1 VSRQTA
7 LDSIRQRIGSLA
19 DRVRERLGRAMG
31 RCQSCGKPTR
41 SHTVNAGVRCH
52 ECHGSGPILVTDG
65 GRKHENPVD
74 AADVTDRERARML
87 VEWTE
92 RYRAEFGTVPSV
104 MPVDAETKR
113 PYIEGR
119 SQLDDVL
126 DPEFG
131 ETTPTEFAEN
141 VMVDAF
147 EAARQIAEE
156 GAVGFACYAGRQEFG
171 TYHAAFVDHDST
183 DTFPSPTGEPTLEV
197 LSGSGRGT
205 HETYRN
211 DPDDR
216 VQNASVNGSVGEIRA
231 RNYYVILPGSIHP
244 SGGVYH
250 IVEDR
255 EITTLADADLE
266 AEMRP
271 ASKRREEHDARQ
283 PVQDADG
290 DGERPDDETI
300 RERLEVAFER
310 SPTGGKYRTIYD
322 GRYASA
328 GYSDRSAAEFALAN
342 WVDMWVG
349 FGDQAVVASVLDAG
363 NLQKWGERTDAAY
376 RDSILANVG
385 YQDWYADDDS
395 EGSTGEDIENVAV
408 LPESPR
414 ARAAANGWD
423 WQSADRTDT
432 TVTIDDARERT
443 FEAIADAYEAGDHA
457 LVEALPTMGKSF
469 GAIAAAAES
478 GVPITILTGRGNQE
492 QYQQFQQ
499 WCAEHG
505 LRAKILPSVWRD
517 CETFQGEHGEAI
529 EATVKDW
536 YRRGATGKDIHK
548 DAEYE
553 LGEPLPCEGPA
564 GRRCSYKT
572 GWEFDAEEYDVLI
585 GNYLHAHVDSAM
597 QGRVPVFDEFPGD
610 AFETSLDQWLAGAVT
625 QFVQSHDDLPFD
637 DHADLVEHRRDEQR
651 RADALAWFDDH
662 APEREGRLAFASSD
676 GHAAAPL
683 ATYTILAGTTKD
695 LGNGWERASLP
706 GFDGGVGLYDRE
718 RGRVHL
724 HTPPSYRYTRGV
736 VALDGTPTP
745 RLWEIAIGSRLN
757 HRSVLSDG
765 ERSEYLRD
773 TLGLNIIRTTD
784 AVKPYSGTAD
794 HVAVSQDRALI
805 EAIGDEH
812 GQNPSLLT
820 TKTAKGVYREEGV
833 LDDVRDAGHY
843 GDLKGSNRRENT
855 RLGAVIG
862 SRNFGDR
869 FVEKWGA
876 LAGEAVGEPDRSD
889 PQNRGTNLSFGGGV
903 GDDVLR
909 HMREHETL
917 QAVMRFGRDGRGATV
932 YVHTNTLPGWVEDVL
947 AGEGRVI
954 GTWSDGMRQVL
965 DTVRDRC
972 EWTTRE
978 IAEHP
983 AVEIGTRQV
992 RDHLHTLV
1000 ERGFV
1005 DREIE
1010 GNGFVWRDD
1019 GLHRVGEHGD
1029 VELAPADHDDL
1040 GEGERCEVSRSSI
1053 YTWEFRS
1060 PPGSSTGSDS
1070 VTTDHDTHP
1079 TTTATDHPDPPPDEA
1094 D

>member
-1 VSRQTA
+1 VSDVDDSLPAGAGEIPWFAWKRADDGRKIPRAPWTTGGDQFVSAQDPDVWTDLATA
-7 LDSIRQRIGSLA
+7 RKWCEHLPGFDLATTIRDRDQFPDEDRVLIDFDDARDPETGRWHPVARELIATAESYAQVSTSGTGGHILCRGSLPDDVKSIDAPLPHDEEFPDAGVEVYDSARFIAMTGRHVEGTPVEMRDCQALIDDLA
-19 DRVRERLGRAMG
+19 DEYATVPEGTPDELTQEPRKTRGEIADVETTAEIQDVFDAIQHTGPSDVRLRSTVTHERGDGSKSLDPSWANSSSGTRLAQVDDGWVYRQGMRGLDALQVVALEERIVASEDEYPSGAAFWQAVEALRERGA
-31 RCQSCGKPTR
+31 
-41 SHTVNAGVRCH
+41 H
-52 ECHGSGPILVTDG
+52 I
-65 GRKHENPVD
+65 
-74 AADVTDRERARML
+74 
-87 VEWTE
+87 
-92 RYRAEFGTVPSV
+92 
-104 MPVDAETKR
+104 
-113 PYIEGR
+113 
-119 SQLDDVL
+119 
-126 DPEFG
+126 PEFDG
-131 ETTPTEFAEN
+131 SESTED
-141 VMVDAF
+141 VK
-147 EAARQIAEE
+147 
-156 GAVGFACYAGRQEFG
+156 
-171 TYHAAFVDHDST
+171 H
-183 DTFPSPTGEPTLEV
+183 
-197 LSGSGRGT
+197 
-205 HETYRN
+205 
-211 DPDDR
+211 
-216 VQNASVNGSVGEIRA
+216 
-231 RNYYVILPGSIHP
+231 
-244 SGGVYH
+244 
-250 IVEDR
+250 
-255 EITTLADADLE
+255 
-266 AEMRP
+266 
-271 ASKRREEHDARQ
+271 
-283 PVQDADG
+283 
-290 DGERPDDETI
+290 
-300 RERLEVAFER
+300 
-310 SPTGGKYRTIYD
+310 
-322 GRYASA
+322 
-328 GYSDRSAAEFALAN
+328 
-342 WVDMWVG
+342 
-349 FGDQAVVASVLDAG
+349 
-363 NLQKWGERTDAAY
+363 
-376 RDSILANVG
+376 
-385 YQDWYADDDS
+385 
-395 EGSTGEDIENVAV
+395 VAV

-499 WCAEHG
+499 WCTEHG

-553 LGEPLPCEGPA
+553 LGEPLSCEGPA
-564 GRRCSYKT
+564 GRRCSYKI

-610 AFETSLDQWLAGAVT
+610 AFETSLDQWLAGAVS

-718 RGRVHL
+718 SGRVHL

-736 VALDGTPTP
+736 VALDGTPSP

-805 EAIGDEH
+805 EAISDEH

-889 PQNRGTNLSFGGGV
+889 PEKRGANLSFGGGV
-903 GDDVLR
+903 GDDVLQ

-947 AGEGRVI
+947 AGEGQVI

-1000 ERGFV
+1000 ERGSV

-1070 VTTDHDTHP
+1070 VTTDHGTHP
-1079 TTTATDHPDPPPDEA
+1079 TTTAPDHPDPPPDEA